1 MAYMDAVARFFIYLL
16 YMTVNINNKPT
27 ETTAT
32 TLSELASEL
41 GMPERGV
48 AMAIDNKMVPR
59 VEWGSTPLSDGANV
73 IVIKAACGG

>member
-1 MAYMDAVARFFIYLL
+1 
-16 YMTVNINNKPT
+16 MTVNINNKPT